1 MQVILRKRRCPMRS
15 RFRIAVLGLML
26 LILLLPVVAYA
37 NGGPCPDDPVGS
49 KNCAQKAP
57 PYYVVINRS
66 FERLGPEYGTGCQPW
81 ILNNPDCKD
90 CDTDDQGACFNATVE
105 VEQTICGVE
114 MPEAGAQDGDILIEM
129 CCNCASDP
137 NGAWKW
143 RERTLQLRSTT
154 AGDVWECPD
163 PGEWQHGLPPGT
175 GIDLPA
181 PVIVGGFAIFGAV
194 LLGAGVFLR
203 RRNTSVA

>member
-1 MQVILRKRRCPMRS
+1 MQAILPNRRCSMRS
-15 RFRIAVLGLML
+15 RYGIVALGLVL
-26 LILLLPVVAYA
+26 LVLLVPLATYA
-37 NGGPCPDDPVGS
+37 DGGPCPDDPVGS
-49 KNCAQKAP
+49 KNCAKQAP

-66 FERLGPEYGTGCQPW
+66 FERLGPEYGTGCTPW
-81 ILNNPDCKD
+81 ILENPDCED

-129 CCNCASDP
+129 CCNCAGDP
-137 NGAWKW
+137 NGEWQW
-143 RERTLQLRSTT
+143 RERTLQLRDT
-154 AGDVWECPD
+154 DIWECPD
-163 PGEWQHGLPPGT
+163 PGEWQEGLPPGT

-181 PVIVGGFAIFGAV
+181 PVIVGGLAIFGTV

-203 RRNTSVA
+203 RRTTSVT